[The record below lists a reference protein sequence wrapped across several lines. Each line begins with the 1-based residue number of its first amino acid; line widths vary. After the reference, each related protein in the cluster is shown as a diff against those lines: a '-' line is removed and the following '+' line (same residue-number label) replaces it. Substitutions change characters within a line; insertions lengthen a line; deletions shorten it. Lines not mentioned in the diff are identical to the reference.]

1 MRYLSELFRKL
12 MGMLCAILLLVLGV
26 LVFYQAASRYLPVLP
41 SLLSTEEVA
50 RGLLVWLVMLGA
62 GWATFEDTHFRL
74 AILEQPLGRLFD
86 WLGAV
91 GALIGGAYLLY
102 SAIPFASRGMN
113 RVSQVSGLPA
123 AWVYSALLVG
133 AVLIL
138 LGALARMMNLLIG
151 AQATHINSSGQKD

>member
-1 MRYLSELFRKL
+1 M
-12 MGMLCAILLLVLGV
+12 
-26 LVFYQAASRYLPVLP
+26 LVFYQAASRYLPALP
-41 SLLSTEEVA
+41 SLLWTEEIS

-62 GWATFEDTHFRL
+62 GWATFEGTHFRL
-74 AILEQPLGRLFD
+74 AVLEKPLGRLFD
-86 WLGAV
+86 WIGAT
-91 GALIGGAYLLY
+91 GMLIGGAYLLY

-138 LGALARMMNLLIG
+138 LGALARMVDLLTG
-151 AQATHINSSGQKD
+151 AQATDPNSPDQED